1 MNGLIT
7 ALRRAGGGASPA
19 ASLTQDLVS
28 GHNPPGHRI
37 GVRIL
42 VSSKWVHKGYLWL
55 LSRTTAEYG
64 KARAKVSARAEQD
77 QAGRATRHDA
87 RRAR

>member
-1 MNGLIT
+1 MKGLLT
-7 ALRRAGGGASPA
+7 ARHEAGDGASLTA
-19 ASLTQDLVS
+19 GLTQDLVS

-37 GVRIL
+37 GIRIL

-77 QAGRATRHDA
+77 
-87 RRAR
+87 

>member
-1 MNGLIT
+1 MSGPFPARCGPVGTPIPDVGLT
-7 ALRRAGGGASPA
+7 CE
-19 ASLTQDLVS
+19 DVS

-37 GVRIL
+37 GIRIL

-77 QAGRATRHDA
+77 RAARATRHDA
-87 RRAR
+87 CKAR

>member
-1 MNGLIT
+1 MTGLPPAGYRASGGT
-7 ALRRAGGGASPA
+7 APA
-19 ASLTQDLVS
+19 ASLTWDLVS

-37 GVRIL
+37 GFRIL

-55 LSRTTAEYG
+55 LSWTTAEYG
-64 KARAKVSARAEQD
+64 KARATVSARAEQD
-77 QAGRATRHDA
+77 RAARATRHDA